1 MTMTKN
7 SGRRRFLLGTGGA
20 LLAGTLTGCSSSPV
34 AKSFNVWAEQQFGG
48 DRFTREQVEQLP
60 YATMAAGIGKL
71 PRAMLVL
78 GRTEGSDLHW
88 FSADKGVLVTRRG
101 RLIRTVGLA
110 DGNLAATIPI
120 DEDPLSLALE
130 ESKTPRRWRRLVD
143 ILPSRQMGVLLTAE
157 WRPDGEERI
166 ATLHGEKDTVR
177 IRETSLA
184 SHAGWQLENIFWL
197 DRATGETLATS
208 QQVLPG
214 GATIRTEILKP
225 YRERG

>member
-7 SGRRRFLLGTGGA
+7 SGRRHFLLGTGGA
-20 LLAGTLTGCSSSPV
+20 LLTGALAGCSSSPV

-78 GRTEGSDLHW
+78 GRAEGNDLHW
-88 FSADKGVLVTRRG
+88 FSADKGVLVTRNG
-101 RLIRTVGLA
+101 RLVRTVGLA
-110 DGNLAATIPI
+110 NGNLAASIPV
-120 DEDPLSLALE
+120 DDDPLGLPLE

-143 ILPSRQMGVLLTAE
+143 ILPSRQMGILLTAE
-157 WRPDGEERI
+157 WLPDGEERI
-166 ATLHGEKDTVR
+166 ATIHGEKDTVR

-184 SHAGWQLENIFWL
+184 SHAGWQLESTFWL
-197 DRATGETLATS
+197 DKATGKILATS

-214 GATIRTEILKP
+214 GPTIHTEILKD
-225 YRERG
+225 YRGG